1 MNKHDWNSIEWATRN
16 HPKLIHY
23 RATDD
28 AGVNPS
34 DGLQRVQAHKGRLV
48 NPQKS
53 HSTGGTVVKGR
64 SRKGKFQRTNFLS
77 TGGKSD
83 ARMEPAAPPKPVLHT
98 GFAISYQHDGNRRLG
113 KKVPLRDRL
122 S

>member
-1 MNKHDWNSIEWATRN
+1 MDKHEWNSIEWATRN

-23 RATDD
+23 RGTDD
-28 AGVNPS
+28 AGVKE
-34 DGLQRVQAHKGRLV
+34 DGLQQTQVYKGRLV

-53 HSTGGTVVKGR
+53 HSTGGTVVRGR

-77 TGGKSD
+77 AGSKSD
-83 ARMEPAAPPKPVLHT
+83 ARMEPPAPPKPILHT